1 MKETERWIQDSYGFQ
16 QVQQMF
22 HFQIPGQVVL
32 KRQVCQNDQLKL
44 EKSLGNVGT
53 TMKQAVFTSSDCGGV
68 ATGEGAGPKPVATTD
83 DVVWCSHVWEIYNL
97 GTRRSYDGKI
107 GSQGPL
113 QGDIKT

>member
-53 TMKQAVFTSSDCGGV
+53 TMMQAVFTSSDCGGV

-83 DVVWCSHVWEIYNL
+83 DVV
-97 GTRRSYDGKI
+97 
-107 GSQGPL
+107 
-113 QGDIKT
+113 